1 MGMDRSPGGVFIHQ
15 ARSSGVVVVQTKSRI
30 PGDSREVEKLGG
42 RKSEAGEGGAMGSE
56 SA

>member
-1 MGMDRSPGGVFIHQ
+1 MFIHQ